1 MRCFALAC
9 ALIAAMVTVSKA
21 EQPNQQILSDMGLGS
36 LVVMSDSDALSVR
49 GMGYSPVKAYG
60 ASWASISGHGG
71 SAGTKNA
78 YSATGN
84 HSAWGETNSEAGIEI
99 SKGKHN
105 TKSVTVFAGGS
116 SRAGRKN

>member
-1 MRCFALAC
+1 MTV
-9 ALIAAMVTVSKA
+9 AMVSMSRA
-21 EQPNQQILSDMGLGS
+21 EQPNQQVLSDMGLGN
-36 LVVMSDSDALSVR
+36 LVVISDSDALSVR

-71 SAGTKNA
+71 TAGTKNA
-78 YSATGN
+78 YSASGK

-99 SKGKHN
+99 SKGHHN